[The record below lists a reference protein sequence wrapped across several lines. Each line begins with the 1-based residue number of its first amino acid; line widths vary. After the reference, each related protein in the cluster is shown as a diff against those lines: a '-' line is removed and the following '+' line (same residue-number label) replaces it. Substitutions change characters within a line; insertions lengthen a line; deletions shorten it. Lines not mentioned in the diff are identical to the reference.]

1 MNLNVF
7 IAVDDSEQFLSLMG
21 RMAKALGYETL
32 LCRTPEEFK
41 RAYLNSRP
49 TLIAVDV
56 LLGGEDCSEVL
67 DFLARC
73 RCSTPIALVT
83 GYTAEF
89 MSVLENRM
97 KAAGL
102 KLEGKIEK
110 KRNLFALEDLLKRLT
125 IPEIEGARGSA
136 QTLLSP

>member
-7 IAVDDSEQFLSLMG
+7 LAVDDNEQSLALMG
-21 RMAKALGYETL
+21 RLAKSRGFEAMLT
-32 LCRTPEEFK
+32 TTTDDFK
-41 RAYLNSRP
+41 RAYLNCRP

-73 RCSTPIALVT
+73 RCATPIVLVT

-89 MSVLENRM
+89 MHVLEGRM
-97 KAAGL
+97 RAAGL
-102 KLEGKIEK
+102 KLAGKIEK
-110 KRNLFALEDLLKRLT
+110 KRTLYELDDLLKWLT
-125 IPEIEGARGSA
+125 IPEIEDLR
-136 QTLLSP
+136 LSTG

>member
-7 IAVDDSEQFLSLMG
+7 LAVDDNEQFLALMG
-21 RMAKALGYETL
+21 RLAKSRGYETL

-41 RAYLNSRP
+41 RAYLNGRP

-73 RCSTPIALVT
+73 RCPTPIALVT
-83 GYTAEF
+83 GYTIEF
-89 MSVLENRM
+89 MTVLESRM
-97 KAAGL
+97 KTAGL
-102 KLEGKIEK
+102 RLACKIEK
-110 KRNLFALEDLLKRLT
+110 KRNLFALDDLLKTLT
-125 IPEIEGARGSA
+125 IPEIEDIREFTG
-136 QTLLSP
+136 